1 MAHRVAVENREPVN
15 GPEGQKPDSPARAGT
30 FHSLRY
36 FDYRM
41 LWFGQVGAA
50 GSNWMEQLARPLL
63 ILELT
68 DSALMVGLITATRL
82 VPQLILGVWA
92 GVLADRLDKRRILL
106 VSKSI
111 TFLMH
116 ATTAA
121 IILTGVIEPWMVF
134 VTTFV
139 AGSAM
144 AFDNPAR
151 QSLIPRM
158 VPREYLSNAIALNS
172 AAMNVMRIGGPSIAG
187 LVLAFAGLGDLY
199 LLQSIVYITVIYCT
213 LRIKTVTKEAKR
225 KDSSMMS
232 ELLEGFDAVRADKII
247 FYILVLNLVLFI
259 FGFPYQHVFIALIAI
274 DVLDVGKSGAG
285 LLISVTG
292 VGALIGSLTV
302 ATIGDRLQR
311 RGVVMLGM
319 IFVFG
324 LALLMFSRVESVYLA
339 IPALMLTG
347 AMQVSFMALNT
358 SFILA
363 RTPTELHGRV
373 MSLFSLDR
381 GLVPLG
387 ATLGGALAAVL
398 GPQDGLLVM
407 AVCCLLGGVVVTV
420 GMPAIRRLQ

>member
-1 MAHRVAVENREPVN
+1 
-15 GPEGQKPDSPARAGT
+15 
-30 FHSLRY
+30 
-36 FDYRM
+36 M

-68 DSALMVGLITATRL
+68 NSALMVGLITATRL
-82 VPQLILGVWA
+82 VPQLILGIWA

-116 ATTAA
+116 ASTAA
-121 IILTGVIEPWMVF
+121 IILTGIIEPWMVF

-199 LLQSIVYITVIYCT
+199 LLQSIVYVSVIYCT
-213 LRIKTVTKEAKR
+213 LRIKTVTKEER
-225 KDSSMMS
+225 REGSSMMS

-247 FYILVLNLVLFI
+247 FYILVMNLVLFVW
-259 FGFPYQHVFIALIAI
+259 GFPYQHVFIPLIAI
-274 DVLDVGKSGAG
+274 EELGIGRSGAG

-292 VGALIGSLTV
+292 IGALMGSLTV
-302 ATIGDRLQR
+302 ATFGDRLQH
-311 RGVVMLGM
+311 RGLVMLAQIL
-319 IFVFG
+319 IFG
-324 LALLMFSRVESVYLA
+324 GALFFFSRVEHVALA
-339 IPALMLTG
+339 VPCLILTG

-358 SFILA
+358 SFVLG

-387 ATLGGALAAVL
+387 ATIGGVLAAAF
-398 GPQDGLLVM
+398 GPQNGLLIM
-407 AVCCLLGGVVVTV
+407 SIVCIACGLVVTIW
-420 GMPAIRRLQ
+420 MPAIRRLQ